1 MPKQGKVRKG
11 THSCRECRRRKVK
24 CVLAFPTDVKCVPC
38 QRRGSTCT
46 SQSVVESSITA
57 LDAREYGSGGHDQT
71 TIITDD
77 DWDVQSATL
86 ASAIDGR
93 AEVGEQYPAD
103 RIQLPPTPITNDVS
117 PAEIQMHST
126 ITQELLRSFPKRAD
140 IEILQHRVDR
150 ISATCFQFDYKAPL
164 STLHGRSTKRTAKL
178 NLLTPESNPVLL
190 AKQMLLFATA
200 LQYIPPTETT
210 PGLDRHHHR
219 IMDDLARA
227 AIRTVAINDSLLGS
241 LEGLEIII
249 LEAFYHTDSG
259 DIRQAWITM
268 RRAVMAAQLLGL
280 HRCGH
285 HRYKVID
292 PQNDIDPETIWSSI
306 VYMERVV
313 SLLSGLPTSTS
324 GIILARQESQTDVSS
339 DRGLLTHLGNVAGKI
354 LERNQIEV
362 PQQALDLTKNIDEE
376 LLRISESLPPAFWR
390 PTEFSGLSR
399 DSLDTFD
406 EIRRVFDH
414 SSYYTLIIQLHMPH
428 MLCPSHSTQRMYS
441 KMACVNASR
450 EILTRQIALR
460 IFNPVTACCR
470 MNDFMAL
477 IAGMTLMLAHAT
489 SHCDKS
495 AGNVLAH
502 QRLGDRAMVQRA
514 LECITFISEAQEDQ
528 LAVRC
533 AALLK
538 DLLIIEEGA
547 ARKQDQDVNRSHVN
561 PDNAEDS
568 RDMLITRA
576 PFFGG
581 MKISRGGI
589 AVVAPLRAEHNQG
602 SGDISIGG
610 IGSIRVNNPRSNIST
625 PVEWAPGVARQQTSV
640 NPDTSYLESAIQQD
654 FITQQDQIFSDIAT
668 GFDDWSVL
676 GMDTAFF
683 ESLMQ
688 GSGNTAFDISST
700 N

>member
-1 MPKQGKVRKG
+1 MTQ
-11 THSCRECRRRKVK
+11 
-24 CVLAFPTDVKCVPC
+24 
-38 QRRGSTCT
+38 Q
-46 SQSVVESSITA
+46 IT
-57 LDAREYGSGGHDQT
+57 E
-71 TIITDD
+71 
-77 DWDVQSATL
+77 
-86 ASAIDGR
+86 
-93 AEVGEQYPAD
+93 
-103 RIQLPPTPITNDVS
+103 RIRLPPTPVTDDVS
-117 PAEIQMHST
+117 PAETQTNST
-126 ITQELLRSFPKRAD
+126 ITQELLRSFPSRTD
-140 IEILQHRVDR
+140 IEILQDRVNR
-150 ISATCFQFDYKAPL
+150 ISATCYQFDYKSPL
-164 STLHGRSTKRTAKL
+164 STLHRRPAEYVVRP

-190 AKQMLLFATA
+190 AKQMLLFASA
-200 LQYIPPTETT
+200 LRYLSPTETI
-210 PGLDRHHHR
+210 PGLDKHHHR
-219 IMDDLARA
+219 IMDDLAKA
-227 AIRTVAINDSLLGS
+227 AIRTVVTNDSLLGS
-241 LEGLEIII
+241 LEGLENII

-259 DIRQAWITM
+259 DIRQAWITL

-285 HRYKVID
+285 YRYKIIDSRNEID
-292 PQNDIDPETIWSSI
+292 PQTIWSSI
-306 VYMERVV
+306 VYMERVA
-313 SLLSGLPTSTS
+313 SLLSGLPTSTA
-324 GIILARQESQTDVSS
+324 GIVLTRQETQNNTSDDSS
-339 DRGLLTHLGNVAGKI
+339 LLTNLGNVAGQI
-354 LERNQIEV
+354 LERNQIEI
-362 PQQALDLTKNIDEE
+362 PQQALDLTKQIDEE
-376 LLRISESLPPAFWR
+376 LLRISGTLPPTFWR
-390 PTEFSGLSR
+390 PAEFSGLTC
-399 DSLDTFD
+399 DSSNAFD

-428 MLCPSHSTQRMYS
+428 MLCPTHSTQRMYS

-460 IFNPVTACCR
+460 TFNPVTACCR

-477 IAGMTLMLAHAT
+477 ISGMTLMLAHAT
-489 SHCDKS
+489 SHCDES

-514 LECITFISEAQEDQ
+514 LECITFISELQEDQ

-533 AALLK
+533 ASLLK

-547 ARKQDQDVNRSHVN
+547 ARKQDQGVNRSREGH
-561 PDNAEDS
+561 DNNEDS

-576 PFFGG
+576 PFFGS

-610 IGSIRVNNPRSNIST
+610 IGSIRVNNPRSSNPT
-625 PVEWAPGVARQQTSV
+625 PAEQAPGAARQQTGIV
-640 NPDTSYLESAIQQD
+640 PEPSYLENATQQD
-654 FITQQDQIFSDIAT
+654 FLTQQDQIFSDIAS

-688 GSGNTAFDISST
+688 GGGGMPLDISGT

>member
-1 MPKQGKVRKG
+1 
-11 THSCRECRRRKVK
+11 
-24 CVLAFPTDVKCVPC
+24 
-38 QRRGSTCT
+38 
-46 SQSVVESSITA
+46 
-57 LDAREYGSGGHDQT
+57 
-71 TIITDD
+71 
-77 DWDVQSATL
+77 
-86 ASAIDGR
+86 
-93 AEVGEQYPAD
+93 
-103 RIQLPPTPITNDVS
+103 
-117 PAEIQMHST
+117 
-126 ITQELLRSFPKRAD
+126 
-140 IEILQHRVDR
+140 
-150 ISATCFQFDYKAPL
+150 
-164 STLHGRSTKRTAKL
+164 
-178 NLLTPESNPVLL
+178 VLL

-200 LQYIPPTETT
+200 LQYLSPTETI
-210 PGLDRHHHR
+210 PGLEKHQHH

-227 AIRTVAINDSLLGS
+227 AIRTVATNDSLLGS
-241 LEGLEIII
+241 LEGLETII

-259 DIRQAWITM
+259 DIRQAWITL

-280 HRCGH
+280 HRSSH
-285 HRYKVID
+285 YRYKILD
-292 PQNDIDPETIWSSI
+292 SRNDIDPEAIWTSI
-306 VYMERVV
+306 VYMERVA

-324 GIILARQESQTDVSS
+324 GIVLSQRETQNNAS
-339 DRGLLTHLGNVAGKI
+339 DDCGLLTNLGNVAGKI

-362 PQQALDLTKNIDEE
+362 PQQALDLTKRIDGE
-376 LLRISESLPPAFWR
+376 LLKISGTLLSTFWR
-390 PTEFSGLSR
+390 PTEFSGLTR
-399 DSLDTFD
+399 DSLGAFD

-460 IFNPVTACCR
+460 TFNPVTACCR

-489 SHCDKS
+489 SHCDNT

-514 LECITFISEAQEDQ
+514 LECITFISELQEDQ

-533 AALLK
+533 VSLLK

-547 ARKQDQDVNRSHVN
+547 ALKQDQGVDRPRGE
-561 PDNAEDS
+561 PDNDEDS
-568 RDMLITRA
+568 RDMLISRA

-589 AVVAPLRAEHNQG
+589 AVVAPLRAEHNSG

-610 IGSIRVNNPRSNIST
+610 IGSIRVNNPRTNAST
-625 PVEWAPGVARQQTSV
+625 PVEQSQGLARQQTGTI
-640 NPDTSYLESAIQQD
+640 PEQPHLENATQQE
-654 FITQQDQIFSDIAT
+654 FLTQQDQIFSDIAS
-668 GFDDWSVL
+668 GFDDWSIL

-688 GSGNTAFDISST
+688 GSGNMPFDVSST
-700 N
+700 I

>member
-1 MPKQGKVRKG
+1 M
-11 THSCRECRRRKVK
+11 
-24 CVLAFPTDVKCVPC
+24 
-38 QRRGSTCT
+38 
-46 SQSVVESSITA
+46 TA
-57 LDAREYGSGGHDQT
+57 SGSGETAGDFHDET

-77 DWDVQSATL
+77 DRDMQSATP
-86 ASAIDGR
+86 ASTLHGR
-93 AEVGEQYPAD
+93 AEVGEEYPSD
-103 RIQLPPTPITNDVS
+103 RIRLPPTPITNDVS
-117 PAEIQMHST
+117 PAETQTNSI
-126 ITQELLRSFPKRAD
+126 ITQELLRSFPSRAD
-140 IEILQHRVDR
+140 IEILQHRVNR
-150 ISATCFQFDYKAPL
+150 ISATCYQFDYKAPL
-164 STLHGRSTKRTAKL
+164 STLHKRSAKCIAKP

-200 LQYIPPTETT
+200 LQHLSPTETI
-210 PGLDRHHHR
+210 PGLDKHHHQ
-219 IMDDLARA
+219 IMHDLARA
-227 AIRTVAINDSLLGS
+227 AIRMVVTNDSLLGS

-280 HRCGH
+280 HRSGH
-285 HRYKVID
+285 YRYKVID
-292 PQNDIDPETIWSSI
+292 ARNDIDPETIWSSI

-313 SLLSGLPTSTS
+313 SLLSGLPTSTD
-324 GIILARQESQTDVSS
+324 GIILARQESQLDVSN

-354 LERNQIEV
+354 LERNQIEI
-362 PQQALDLTKNIDEE
+362 PQQALDLTKRIDEE
-376 LLRISESLPPAFWR
+376 LLRISESLPPTFWR

-399 DSLDTFD
+399 DSLNAFD

-428 MLCPSHSTQRMYS
+428 MLCPSHNTQRMYS

-460 IFNPVTACCR
+460 TFNPVTACCR

-489 SHCDKS
+489 SHCDTS
-495 AGNVLAH
+495 AGNILAH

-514 LECITFISEAQEDQ
+514 LECITFISELQEDQ

-547 ARKQDQDVNRSHVN
+547 AGKKDQGVSQPHEEQDND
-561 PDNAEDS
+561 EDS

-610 IGSIRVNNPRSNIST
+610 IGSIRVNNSRPNIAT
-625 PVEWAPGVARQQTSV
+625 PAEQAPGLMRQQTCGV
-640 NPDTSYLESAIQQD
+640 TEPSYLENSTQQESL
-654 FITQQDQIFSDIAT
+654 TQQDQIFSDIAT

-688 GSGNTAFDISST
+688 GNSNTAFDMSGT
-700 N
+700 T